1 MPGGFEICRELC
13 GASCRSRQR
22 AYHNSYSVGTYF
34 VGGDL
39 SSSQMSQP
47 PLDPIAG
54 DGISDSTADHQADA
68 RPVTEVPLIEAH
80 SMDHQRRTA
89 HAHSAPGRSP
99 KVLRAAHSQRS
110 GQHTL
115 IDHTQA
121 DRRARPLRRRAEII
135 ARPARVRIRKRK
147 PWVRLRRRLLGWN
160 VRLLTEEL
168 PYLRSARQIGYGADT
183 ARIAGGA
190 GRWQRPLGKR
200 PSNGTGRRQTGQT
213 GVIVLTRDLGGSMFL
228 AASVGNC
235 APADSNDGQAANKK
249 SVQRTRRTVWRISQT
264 RLRTESSVA
273 SVAVRLTVS
282 RQLHKAATSCTHI
295 CAHSVDICVEA
306 RAVTIPEC
314 RRGSAKVQ
322 TTADL
327 CFAYPDRRRTHED
340 CGVTS
345 DRTF

>member
-1 MPGGFEICRELC
+1 M
-13 GASCRSRQR
+13 
-22 AYHNSYSVGTYF
+22 
-34 VGGDL
+34 
-39 SSSQMSQP
+39 
-47 PLDPIAG
+47 
-54 DGISDSTADHQADA
+54 
-68 RPVTEVPLIEAH
+68 
-80 SMDHQRRTA
+80 
-89 HAHSAPGRSP
+89 
-99 KVLRAAHSQRS
+99 
-110 GQHTL
+110 
-115 IDHTQA
+115 
-121 DRRARPLRRRAEII
+121 RRRAEII

-190 GRWQRPLGKR
+190 GRSQRPLGKR

-213 GVIVLTRDLGGSMFL
+213 GVIVLTRNLGGSMFL

-235 APADSNDGQAANKK
+235 APAERHPREERSEQSNDGRAANNKT
-249 SVQRTRRTVWRISQT
+249 VQGTRRTVWRISRT

-306 RAVTIPEC
+306 RAVSIPRVPTRPREGADNS
-314 RRGSAKVQ
+314 RSLLRVSGS
-322 TTADL
+322 
-327 CFAYPDRRRTHED
+327 
-340 CGVTS
+340 TS
-345 DRTF
+345 DARRLRSHQ

>member
-1 MPGGFEICRELC
+1 VGLVAARGSARTTIPIPSALILSAGMRAAARCRKRRLTRLRVTAFPTAPLTTKPTRGPSPRC
-13 GASCRSRQR
+13 PSSRR
-22 AYHNSYSVGTYF
+22 P
-34 VGGDL
+34 
-39 SSSQMSQP
+39 SS
-47 PLDPIAG
+47 
-54 DGISDSTADHQADA
+54 
-68 RPVTEVPLIEAH
+68 
-80 SMDHQRRTA
+80 RRTA
-89 HAHSAPGRSP
+89 WTTSVGRLTRSP
-99 KVLRAAHSQRS
+99 RLVVRRKSFERRILNDRGNIRS
-110 GQHTL
+110 

-228 AASVGNC
+228 APSVGNC
-235 APADSNDGQAANKK
+235 APADSSDAQAANKK
-249 SVQRTRRTVWRISQT
+249 SVQGTRRTVWRISQT

-306 RAVTIPEC
+306 RAVTIPRVPTRQREGADNS
-314 RRGSAKVQ
+314 RSLLRVSGS
-322 TTADL
+322 
-327 CFAYPDRRRTHED
+327 
-340 CGVTS
+340 TS
-345 DRTF
+345 DARRLRSHQ